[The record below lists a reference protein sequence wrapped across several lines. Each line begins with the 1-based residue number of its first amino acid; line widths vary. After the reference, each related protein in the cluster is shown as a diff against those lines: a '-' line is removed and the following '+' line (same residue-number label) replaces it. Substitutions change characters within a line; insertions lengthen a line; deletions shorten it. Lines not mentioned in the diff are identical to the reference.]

1 MHTLRGTTPSQRV
14 AGRRERSIVSLDGGS
29 IRPAGRISNLHTD
42 APT

>member
-14 AGRRERSIVSLDGGS
+14 TDRRERSFVALDRGS